1 MQKNS
6 YKKKVHSYWGPPQ
19 EEGKSKI
26 NNLTLHLKELKS
38 EQTTYKVNRE
48 EIIRTRVDISKIVTK
63 KNQKNKNNQPNKNN
77 RKDWGN

>member
-63 KNQKNKNNQPNKNN
+63 KKTKTKTTNQTKTIEN
-77 RKDWGN
+77 